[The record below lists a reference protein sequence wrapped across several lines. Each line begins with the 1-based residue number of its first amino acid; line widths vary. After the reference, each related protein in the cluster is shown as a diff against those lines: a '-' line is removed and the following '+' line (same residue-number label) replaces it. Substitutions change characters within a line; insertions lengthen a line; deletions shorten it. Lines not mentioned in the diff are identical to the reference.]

1 MPSRPSDTWSP
12 IASRH
17 GAVRHAGPRLHYLSQ
32 RRRDRRFSRRR
43 ALPRGEAAGDVIV
56 RHPTA
61 TGSVGHVSVTLRRKE
76 EAVMEDYSLGLEET
90 ELRLGLPGAGGG
102 GGGGEGDTTKNSGK
116 RAFEETVDLKLKLQT
131 TVDVEEVAPEKMKR
145 SPSHKNVAA
154 SATDPARPPA
164 PK

>member
-61 TGSVGHVSVTLRRKE
+61 TGS
-76 EAVMEDYSLGLEET
+76 T